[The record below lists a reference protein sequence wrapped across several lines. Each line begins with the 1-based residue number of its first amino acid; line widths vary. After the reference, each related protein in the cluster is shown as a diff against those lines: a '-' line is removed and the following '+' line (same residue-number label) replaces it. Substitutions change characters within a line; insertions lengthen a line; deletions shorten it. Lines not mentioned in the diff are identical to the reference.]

1 MIAAMS
7 PRRKAD
13 ALSERGLEL
22 LRAQLGRDAKDAAAE
37 LERLRLTL
45 TRFFEWRGAAW
56 PDEQVDE
63 VLDRVVRKLAEG
75 TALLDL
81 FAFALGIAR
90 LVLLESAR
98 RRPPPLGLAA
108 AEQVEAPREPAGDDD
123 PAGSLRRALEACLG
137 ELPHP
142 ARELL
147 LSYYTAR
154 GREKIER
161 RQRLAAQLQLSES
174 ALRNRVQRLRDR
186 LEACVRER
194 ERQVSGRED
203 TLR

>member
-1 MIAAMS
+1 MIVAMS

-22 LRAQLGRDAKDAAAE
+22 LRAQLGSDPTLAATE
-37 LERLRLTL
+37 FERLRRTL
-45 TRFFEWRGAAW
+45 TRFFEWRGVAW

-63 VLDRVVRKLAEG
+63 VVDRVVRKLAEG
-75 TALLDL
+75 LALQDL

-90 LVLLESAR
+90 LVLLEAAR
-98 RRPPPLGLAA
+98 RRPPPVGLGAAGTLAA
-108 AEQVEAPREPAGDDD
+108 PRAPVEDDD
-123 PAGSLRRALEACLG
+123 PAAARKRGLEECLG
-137 ELPHP
+137 ELPSA

-147 LSYYTAR
+147 LAYYTAR

-161 RQRLAAQLQLSES
+161 RQRLAAELALSES

-194 ERQVSGRED
+194 ERQDSGRED